1 MPAPTSTTGAAESGP
16 PRTELQELQL
26 KADQTT
32 DESLESTRRMLALC
46 EEDRASQGNCSRDLT
61 RKVNDVQSNT
71 NAMHIV
77 FDPPIRWA
85 TSVY

>member
-1 MPAPTSTTGAAESGP
+1 MPAPTADAAGPAEGAGP

-46 EEDRASQGNCSRDLT
+46 EESKEAGIRTLVALDDQGGELT
-61 RKVNDVQSNT
+61 ALLLS
-71 NAMHIV
+71 H
-77 FDPPIRWA
+77 
-85 TSVY
+85 